1 MRLKPCLQMPQ
12 NRKDSTTQNKTKV
25 LNLLKIFLN
34 IQSKG
39 EQIYHKINHL
49 RKLIIKN

>member
-1 MRLKPCLQMPQ
+1 MPQ

-39 EQIYHKINHL
+39 EQIYHKIISNE
-49 RKLIIKN
+49 LII